1 MLERYEHVEIGIYH
15 QTSIMKPFCQRIIK
29 ILPSVILN
37 LSQNVGYVMDELF
50 LELIKPVHQNKLFLK

>member
-1 MLERYEHVEIGIYH
+1 MLERYEQVEIGIYH

-37 LSQNVGYVMDELF
+37 FSQNFGYVMDELF
-50 LELIKPVHQNKLFLK
+50 LELIKHVHQNKLFLK